1 MLVMMAMATY
11 SHAIRPIHVAFPHKQ
26 SDGTTIMAYL
36 HGDGFEAYF
45 TSLDGKILVRN
56 SNNDLCY
63 AQFSN
68 NKLLP
73 SSLIAHEADSRSAEE
88 QSFLNSHELTEA
100 EAMKAFE
107 AQPGSPIT
115 RKLLYASTADG
126 LGKKGTKSGG
136 DMPSI
141 GNYTIPV
148 IMVQFTDKKFQ
159 ATTTA
164 EKMSRFYNEEGYSE
178 ENGAVGSVKDYFKKQ
193 SDGAFVPTFNIV
205 ATVTL
210 DRSYAYYG
218 ADATTSFGSGRTD
231 TNVLQMVKDAVAKAV
246 DQGVDF
252 SMYYYNPDNK
262 GSRVPL
268 VAILY
273 AGCGQATGGDNNTVW
288 PHFRPLTSTSI
299 YGSYF
304 TSMSNYN
311 FGSYFVGNELY
322 GTDTN
327 NSLMGMGVF
336 THEFGHALGLPD
348 FYVTDYS
355 YNDDAGFGYW
365 SVMDEGPYVNGGR
378 APIGYTAYE
387 KSYMGWLDIPTLSGE
402 QSVTLQPGKA
412 VLIRNANNTNEY
424 FVLENREP
432 DTWYPS
438 SMGSGLLV
446 SRYAYNQYAW
456 SGNTVNNDQ
465 DYKRAKVVTA
475 DGSTIKGNNENQ
487 LQLYG
492 NVIMN
497 IPSFTLYNQT
507 EQTTTPVYKITKN
520 SDGSITLN
528 YLNRDLAIAQ
538 QTGTPYYKVTD
549 VSQLTTKDSVIFV
562 CESDGMA
569 MGKLKDTSKRG
580 GVSIYVKDG
589 VAYANSNVQTMQLL
603 KNTTKELWGF
613 RFDGKYLSEGS
624 TKGQLTQ
631 STTAGNNVMATITFD
646 NGNANI
652 QFQGNYKEF
661 VKYNYDYGYFSC
673 FTSGNTDI
681 QLYSNRKTAT
691 GINGIKAN
699 ENSKADAIYTLT
711 GQRVNRQDMHQGIYI
726 VNGKKVIVK

>member
-73 SSLIAHEADSRSAEE
+73 STLIAHEADSRSAEE

-107 AQPGSPIT
+107 AQPGSPLVK
-115 RKLLYASTADG
+115 KLLYASTADG
-126 LGKKGTKSGG
+126 LGKQGTMSGG

-141 GNYTIPV
+141 GTYTIPV

-164 EKMSRFYNEEGYSE
+164 DKMTRFYNEEGYNE
-178 ENGAVGSVKDYFKKQ
+178 ESGCVGSVRDYFKKQ

-210 DRSYAYYG
+210 DHNYAYYG
-218 ADATTSFGSGRTD
+218 ADATTSYGSGRTD
-231 TNVLQMVKDAVAKAV
+231 TNVLQMVKDAVAKATE
-246 DQGVDF
+246 QGVDF

-262 GSRVPL
+262 GNRVPL

-273 AGCGQATGGDNNTVW
+273 AGCGQATGGDANTVW
-288 PHFRPLTSTSI
+288 PHFRTLSTSSI

-304 TSMSNYN
+304 ASMSGYN

-355 YNDDAGFGYW
+355 YSNDAGFGYW

-387 KSYMGWLDIPTLSGE
+387 KSYMGWDNIPELLGE
-402 QSVTLQPGKA
+402 QSVTIQPGKA
-412 VLIRNANNTNEY
+412 VLIRNANNKNEY

-446 SRYAYNQYAW
+446 SRYAYSQSAW
-456 SGNTVNNDQ
+456 SGNTVNNTQ

-475 DGSTIKGNNENQ
+475 DGSTIAGNNENQ

-497 IPSFTLYNQT
+497 IPSFTLYNLS

-520 SDGSITLN
+520 GDGSITLN
-528 YLNRDLAIAQ
+528 YLSRDLTVAK

-549 VSQLTTKDSVIFV
+549 VSQLTANDSVIFV

-569 MGKLKDTSKRG
+569 MSKLSDTSKRG
-580 GVSIYVKDG
+580 GTSIFVKDG
-589 VAYANSNVQTMQLL
+589 VAYVNNNVQTFQLL

-613 RFDGKYLSEGS
+613 RTDGKYLCEGG

-631 STTAGNNVMATITFD
+631 TTKAGNNVMAAISFD

-673 FTSGNTDI
+673 FASGNTDI
-681 QLYSNRKTAT
+681 QLYSNRRTAT
-691 GINGIKAN
+691 GINTVKAN
-699 ENSKADAIYTLT
+699 EGEKADVIYTIT
-711 GQRVNRQDMHQGIYI
+711 GQRVNRSEMHHGVFI